1 MNHQLIDATG
11 AARMLQALVT
21 AGYTQGQIAA
31 QLGICDSHV
40 SELIT
45 GRQRR
50 ITVRK
55 ASRVRRLFNQLQL
68 IPGTSETARRRGRKH
83 GWPPPLAWDEDTID
97 DPAATP
103 DVGRDEPVTFE
114 ERYGELR
121 DLGYH
126 DLQIVSKLGVKPQ
139 SLLRQLNRY
148 GITPSPELV
157 AVAKAAKHQKSV
169 AS

>member
-1 MNHQLIDATG
+1 MNQLIDATG
-11 AARMLQALVT
+11 AARMLQALVA

-31 QLGICDSHV
+31 QLGIRDSHV

-50 ITVRK
+50 ITARK
-55 ASRVRRLFNQLQL
+55 ASSVRRLFNQLQL

-97 DPAATP
+97 DPAAVP
-103 DVGRDEPVTFE
+103 DVGRHEHVTFE
-114 ERYGELR
+114 DRYTELR

-126 DLQIVSKLGVKPQ
+126 DLQIVSKLGIKPE
-139 SLLRQLNRY
+139 SLLRQLDRY
-148 GITPSPELV
+148 GINPSPDLV
-157 AVAKAAKHQKSV
+157 AVASSRKHRKSV